1 MFIKMT
7 RRISTIND
15 TKIKFLKVQDKLYQ
29 ITDISFYHMTITAV
43 EIGVSVANSSDDE
56 VWDIEEF
63 KNYKIK
69 LINNGGQAEIMDFSK
84 WKRKNIG

>member
-1 MFIKMT
+1 M
-7 RRISTIND
+7 RLSNN
-15 TKIKFLKVQDKLYQ
+15 TKIKYLKVHDKIYE
-29 ITDISFYHMTITAV
+29 ITDISFFYFHIEASETNIMVGDVPA
-43 EIGVSVANSSDDE
+43 DE